1 MELSKEFR
9 VNVAKAL
16 LVKRE
21 TFTGSDAAFA
31 KQYEL
36 NGAIFSRIRNGE
48 TEKVVNDSKWLR
60 IARALDVSV
69 NDRKWQVARTKVFAT
84 IEEDI
89 DFCQTYSKSKM
100 FVDDCGIGKTFTAK
114 YLSRTRKN
122 CFYIDASQ
130 CKTRHLFTRA
140 LARLIGVDSNGKLAD
155 VKEDIKYYLNSLPT
169 PIIII
174 DEAGDLD
181 SKAFLDLKEYW
192 NATEHGCGWYLMGAE
207 GLRAMIERGVRGKK
221 VGFAEVFSRFSEKY
235 TSVVPVVPEEKQDFF
250 KQLISD
256 VLRANCDS
264 LELIKRVMMQALVR
278 NANGNVGGL
287 RRAESLLILHS
298 NG

>member
-1 MELSKEFR
+1 MELTKEFR
-9 VNVAKAL
+9 EKVAKAL
-16 LVKRE
+16 LMQRDQ
-21 TFTGSDAAFA
+21 FTGTDSAFA
-31 KQYEL
+31 KQYDL
-36 NGAIFSRIRNGE
+36 NSAVFSRIRGGDMDR
-48 TEKVVNDSKWLR
+48 VVSDSKWLR
-60 IARALDVSV
+60 IARTLGVSTS
-69 NDRKWQVARTKVFAT
+69 DRKWQVARTTVFQT

-140 LARLIGVDSNGKLAD
+140 LARVIGVDSNGRLAD
-155 VKEDIKYYLNSLPT
+155 VKEDIKYYLNQLPT
-169 PIIII
+169 PMIII

-181 SKAFLDLKEYW
+181 RPAFLDLKEYW
-192 NATEHGCGWYLMGAE
+192 NATENACGWYLVGAE
-207 GLRAMIERGVRGKK
+207 GLREMIRRGVRGKK

-235 TSVVPVVPEEKQDFF
+235 TSVVPVNTEDRNSFY
-250 KQLISD
+250 KQLTTD
-256 VLRANCDS
+256 VLRANCESKDI
-264 LELIKRVMMQALVR
+264 IKQVLLKCMVR
-278 NANGNVGGL
+278 NESNEIGGL

-298 NG
+298 